1 MKKKTMNYTK
11 YLIPLLFFS
20 GLALLPAALPA
31 ASPEGYQPDTPVS
44 PPKTTKT
51 RALPVKDSDT
61 PPAPQ
66 AGQIDQEKP
75 SPPLEE
81 IDQIMEEFVANITSS
96 EDRAILAVFDDL
108 FRLTYFSAPE
118 LRIARENLSQK
129 GKEGYTAWAKRFAP
143 AISGTLSGVSEINPD
158 ESASLTEQDDD
169 THGDWG
175 LSMDLPVYRRSLSVR
190 LDLAETE
197 ERLAE
202 NNLQIKT
209 QELDLKLRE
218 LLASYLESS
227 YRLFNIRNSVR
238 ISQEHVDRIHRGYEL
253 RDQTRLEL
261 LRAEANLKELESRR
275 DLDEQNLAAAQRA
288 LFDYTGLPA
297 SHPVFEQLNQLLA
310 DETRIAGCINS
321 LAALDSSYPLIEP
334 YIVGMND
341 KQLRSQFEKE
351 SLLYR
356 KIKLEHEL
364 AGNKAKTYTA
374 EEYPDLAVKG
384 SLARK
389 EDTRFDNYEEEG
401 RVALVLSVPLF
412 TGGTLNSNRGTR
424 EAAEQIAG
432 ITQTQ
437 SIRQTVHSIEN
448 TRDLITSLRKV
459 YATQQVNLRRQQEI
473 VTLSVKSYGIKQ
485 TSMEDLLTSK
495 NRLIDAKN
503 ALMNTTNRLGL
514 LMRQFVWQLGAPL
527 ATTSLQPKK

>member
-1 MKKKTMNYTK
+1 MNYTRH
-11 YLIPLLFFS
+11 LIPFLFIS
-20 GLALLPAALPA
+20 GLILLPAPLPA
-31 ASPEGYQPDTPVS
+31 AAHKDHQPDAQASPLKTIKNKEVPAKNVDVAPTPQ
-44 PPKTTKT
+44 T
-51 RALPVKDSDT
+51 
-61 PPAPQ
+61 
-66 AGQIDQEKP
+66 GEIDQKM
-75 SPPLEE
+75 LFTHRDEE

-118 LRIARENLSQK
+118 LRIARENLTQK

-143 AISGTLSGVSEINPD
+143 ALSGTLSGVSEINPD
-158 ESASLTEQDDD
+158 ESTLLTEQDDD
-169 THGDWG
+169 SHGDWS
-175 LSMDLPVYRRSLSVR
+175 LNMDLPVYRRTLSVR

-218 LLASYLESS
+218 LLAGYLESS

-297 SHPVFEQLNQLLA
+297 SHPVFKQLNQLLA

-334 YIVGMND
+334 YIAGMND

-437 SIRQTVHSIEN
+437 SLRQTVHSIEN

-503 ALMNTTNRLGL
+503 ALINTTNRLGL

-527 ATTSLQPKK
+527 ASPTLQPKK